1 MEIGAIIA
9 GILAVL
15 ASLLPGLSRTHR
27 AIAILGGAGF
37 ALYGIYVLNQTSG
50 TWEFPIYLYL
60 LPLFI
65 VTSAASASKHHDAGS
80 G

>member
-15 ASLLPGLSRTHR
+15 AGLLPGLTRAHR

-60 LPLFI
+60 LPLFVI
-65 VTSAASASKHHDAGS
+65 GSAATASKHREPR
-80 G
+80 

>member
-1 MEIGAIIA
+1 MEIAAIIA

-15 ASLLPGLSRTHR
+15 TGLLPGLSRTQR
-27 AIAILGGAGF
+27 GMAILGGAGF
-37 ALYGIYVLNQTSG
+37 AIYGIYVLNQTSG

-65 VTSAASASKHHDAGS
+65 IGAAGTASQHRKPE
-80 G
+80 